1 MDLKEQLRIIAKG
14 TAQINEITELEKK
27 LQESQKEGRPLTV
40 KLGLDPTAPDLH
52 LGHAVVLRKIRQL
65 QELGHQAVIILG
77 DFTGMIGD
85 PSGRSKTRK
94 QLTREEVIENAKTYE
109 AQLFRILKRES
120 TRICFNS
127 EWLSNLSFEEVLKL
141 AGKTTLARIMER
153 DDFEKRFAANHPIGL
168 HELFYPLMQAYDSVQ
183 TQADIEM
190 GGTDQLFN
198 ILMGRDL
205 MRHFGQ
211 ECQVALFMPILEGTD
226 GVEKMSKSLGNSIG
240 INETPQAMF
249 EKLMSIPDNL
259 ITRFYELCTDLHPDA
274 VELVKGRLTAGENP
288 RDIKAE
294 LSFEIVRLY
303 HGDEAA
309 RNAQQYFNKVYR
321 DRKLPD
327 DMPSFD
333 VSELLEEDGSV
344 DLVKVIFQA
353 GLAGSASEARRLIT
367 QSGVKLNADRVEGI
381 KRPVSD
387 GDIIQVGKKS
397 FVRLKYDNKP

>member
-1 MDLKEQLRIIAKG
+1 MDLKEQIRIIAKG
-14 TAQINEITELEKK
+14 TAQINEIAELEKK
-27 LQESQKEGRPLTV
+27 LQDSQKEGRPLTV

-94 QLTREEVIENAKTYE
+94 QLNHEEVIENAKTYE
-109 AQLFRILKRES
+109 AQLFRILKPES

-127 EWLSNLSFEEVLKL
+127 EWLSRLSFVEVLKL

-168 HELFYPLMQAYDSVQ
+168 HELFYPLMQAYDSVRIK
-183 TQADIEM
+183 ADIEM

-211 ECQVALFMPILEGTD
+211 ESQVALFMPILEGTD

-240 INETPQAMF
+240 INEHPKVMF

-259 ITRFYELCTDLHPDA
+259 IIRFYELCTDCHPDA
-274 VELVKGRLTAGENP
+274 IELVKDRLKAGENP
-288 RDIKAE
+288 RDIKSE
-294 LSFEIVRLY
+294 LSCEIVRLY
-303 HGDEAA
+303 HGEEAA
-309 RNAQQYFNKVYR
+309 LGAQQYFNTVYR
-321 DRKLPD
+321 DRRLPD
-327 DMPSFD
+327 DIVDFD
-333 VSELLEEDGSV
+333 VSELLDGDGEV
-344 DLVKVIFQA
+344 DLVKAIFQA
-353 GLAGSASEARRLIT
+353 GLTGSASEARRLIS
-367 QSGVKLNADRVEGI
+367 QGGVKLNADRVESF
-381 KRPVSD
+381 KRPVKD
-387 GDIIQVGKKS
+387 GDILQVGKKS